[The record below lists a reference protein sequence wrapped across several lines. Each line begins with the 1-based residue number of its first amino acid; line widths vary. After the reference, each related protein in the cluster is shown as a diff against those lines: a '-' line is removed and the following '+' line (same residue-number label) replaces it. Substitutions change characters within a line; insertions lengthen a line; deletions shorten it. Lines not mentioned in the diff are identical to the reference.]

1 MRERQELSIR
11 DYYERTPEE
20 LRHERGSF
28 VLEKE
33 RTQELIQR
41 FIPPA
46 PATVLDVGGAAGVY
60 AFWLADLG
68 YDVHLVDLTP
78 RLVAE
83 AERLNADRQPP
94 LRSCKLGDARSLQ
107 FADASVDVVLL
118 LGPLYHLVEPSDR
131 HKALREAWR
140 VLRPGGVLFGAAI
153 SRWASLLV
161 AMTLD
166 LLRDE
171 PFASIVERDLREGQ
185 HRNPTDEI
193 MYFTTSYF
201 HRPEEL
207 KAEVVAAG
215 FELEGVFGIEG
226 PGGFLPDVNA
236 RVADPQRLQDLLQVA
251 RMVEREE
258 ALIGA
263 SDHYLAVARKAG

>member
-11 DYYERTPEE
+11 DYYERAPEAT
-20 LRHERGSF
+20 RHERGSF
-28 VLEKE
+28 VLEKA
-33 RTQELIQR
+33 RTQELIRR
-41 FIPPA
+41 FIPPP

-83 AERLNADRQPP
+83 AERLNVGRQPS
-94 LRSCKLGDARSLQ
+94 LKSCKVGDARSLP
-107 FADASVDVVLL
+107 FADASADVVLL
-118 LGPLYHLVEPSDR
+118 LGPLYHLVEADDR
-131 HKALREAWR
+131 NTALREAWR
-140 VLRPGGVLFGAAI
+140 VLKPGGLLFGAAI

-171 PFASIVERDLREGQ
+171 PFASIVERDVHEGQ
-185 HRNPTDEI
+185 HRNPTDEV

-215 FELEGVFGIEG
+215 FELEGAFGIEG
-226 PGGFLPDVNA
+226 PGGFLPDISA
-236 RVADPQRLQDLLQVA
+236 RVADPQRLQDLMQVA
-251 RMVEREE
+251 RLLEREE

-263 SDHYLAVARKAG
+263 SDHYLAVAQKAG